1 MNIIILSRGP
11 HLYSTKSLCV
21 AARKKGHQV
30 RVVDHTGCSL
40 FMEKGLLKISY
51 NGQYL
56 KDVDAIIPRIGSSVT
71 FQGAAVIQH
80 FELMKVFTVARSYA
94 LLQARDKLRCMQ
106 KLASYGIDVPR
117 SVFVGQGQD
126 IAALVEKVGGYPIII
141 KITESTHGSGVLLA
155 DSYNSASGIIEAF
168 HRLKEKVMIQEF
180 VRESAGT
187 DLRVLVVAGQVVA
200 AMKREAQ
207 EGEFRSNLH
216 RGARAIT
223 ETITTREREL
233 AVKATQIM
241 GLDVA
246 GVDLLR
252 SSRGALVLEV
262 NASPGLEG
270 IENTTGVDVA
280 GKIID
285 FIERKKK

>member
-1 MNIIILSRGP
+1 
-11 HLYSTKSLCV
+11 
-21 AARKKGHQV
+21 
-30 RVVDHTGCSL
+30 
-40 FMEKGLLKISY
+40 MEKGRLEISY
-51 NGQYL
+51 NGEFL
-56 KDVDAIIPRIGSSVT
+56 REVDAIIPRIGSSVT
-71 FQGAAVIQH
+71 FQGAAVIQQ

-126 IAALVEKVGGYPIII
+126 IKELVEKVGGFPVIV

-155 DSYNSASGIIEAF
+155 DSYHSASGIIEAF

-180 VRESAGT
+180 VEESAGT

-200 AMKREAQ
+200 AMKREAM

-216 RGARAIT
+216 RGAQAMI
-223 ETITTREREL
+223 EQISAREGEL
-233 AVKATQIM
+233 AVKATRIM

-252 SSRGALVLEV
+252 SSRGPLVLEV

-270 IENTTGVDVA
+270 IETTTGVDVA
-280 GKIID
+280 GKIIE
-285 FIERKKK
+285 FIERKKS